1 MTFEQILANLTNKI
15 YHPVYFLCGEEPY
28 YIDVISD
35 FIEQNVLSEAEKE
48 FNQHILYGR
57 DANVEMIISYVK
69 RFPMMANY
77 QVVII
82 KEAQDL
88 DKIENLASYFEKP
101 LKSTILVFCY
111 KYKKIDKRKTFSKVI
126 DKTGVL
132 FESKKLYDSQIPTW
146 ITDYL
151 KNKKFSI
158 LPKAAVLMAEYLG
171 NDLSKIVNELNKIII
186 NVPANSQISLEH
198 IEENIGISKD
208 FNIFELQNAVGK
220 KDILKATRIIK
231 YFSQNTKLHSL
242 VLTLNILHTFF
253 SKLLIYHQ
261 VQDKSPKSISTALS
275 IQPFFVNDYKIGANN
290 YSPSKIIEIFSI
302 LREYD
307 LKFKGIENPSTTEN
321 ELNKELIYKILH

>member
-57 DANVEMIISYVK
+57 DTNAEMIISYVK

-111 KYKKIDKRKTFSKVI
+111 KYKKIDKRKSFSKVI
-126 DKTGVL
+126 DKSGVL
-132 FESKKLYDSQIPTW
+132 FESKKLYDSQIPAW

-261 VQDKSPKSISTALS
+261 LQDKSQKNVSTALS

-290 YSPSKIIEIFSI
+290 FSSSKIIEIFSI

-307 LKFKGIENPSTTEN
+307 LKFKGIENPSITED